1 MPEILEFSLNGNFY
15 AIDINY
21 TREIVEPLPITP
33 IPRTREYIAGMTN
46 IRGEITTLISLALII
61 GQQPAAQGSS
71 SQKFIILV
79 SDIARGDK
87 LGLIVDQ
94 VYSVYSVPESS
105 VEYRNDD
112 PVVQRNSFIKGVIRL
127 EEEKTGPGERKGSRK
142 LILYLD
148 IDKVLSHIFELAKR

>member
-1 MPEILEFSLNGNFY
+1 MPEILEFSLDGNFY

-33 IPRTREYIAGMTN
+33 IPRTRDYIAGMTN

-61 GQQPAAQGSS
+61 GQQPAAQGSP

-79 SDIARGDK
+79 SDMARGDK
-87 LGLIVDQ
+87 IGLIVDQ
-94 VYSVYSVPESS
+94 VYSVYTVPESS
-105 VEYRNDD
+105 IEYRNDE
-112 PVVQRNSFIKGVIRL
+112 PAATRKSFIKGIIRL
-127 EEEKTGPGERKGSRK
+127 EGEKTGLGERKGNPK